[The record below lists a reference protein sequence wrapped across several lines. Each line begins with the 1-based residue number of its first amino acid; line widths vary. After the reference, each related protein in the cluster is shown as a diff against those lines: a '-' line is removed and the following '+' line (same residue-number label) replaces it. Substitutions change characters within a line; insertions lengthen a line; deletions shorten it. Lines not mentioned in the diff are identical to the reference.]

1 MTKGPMLLVCTRLA
15 DMTVVHPEQTQEHC
29 SQCQHM
35 VGVYPTG
42 QRAIK
47 DYPEMKI
54 MCNVCASWAITPED
68 EIEPAGTR
76 EEIVKE
82 RDESVPVGRA

>member
-1 MTKGPMLLVCTRLA
+1 MNGATMLVCTRLS
-15 DMTVVHPEQTQEHC
+15 DMTVVHPEQTQELC

-54 MCNVCASWAITPED
+54 MCNVCASGDIGPGDEVISAGSVED
-68 EIEPAGTR
+68 VIR
-76 EEIVKE
+76 E
-82 RDESVPVGRA
+82 RNESVPVGRG